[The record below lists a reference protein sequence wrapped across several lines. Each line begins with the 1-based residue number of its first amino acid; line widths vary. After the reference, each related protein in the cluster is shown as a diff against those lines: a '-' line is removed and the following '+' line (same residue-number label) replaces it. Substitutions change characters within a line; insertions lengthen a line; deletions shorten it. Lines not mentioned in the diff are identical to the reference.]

1 MAPTFPPILDR
12 LAEKAVMDVGGCWTF
27 TGALTRG
34 GYGQI
39 WWKRGN
45 RLAHRVSYELHY
57 GPADAG
63 LQLDHLCRNRA
74 CINPVHLE
82 PVTPYENS
90 ARAGMTAA
98 AYQLSKTH
106 CPRGHAYD
114 EANTIRRPGTGH
126 RHCRTCVGIWKQNRK
141 AKR

>member
-12 LAEKAVMDVGGCWTF
+12 LAEKAVMDVGGCWTYV
-27 TGALTRG
+27 GALTRG

-45 RLAHRVSYELHY
+45 RLAHRVSYELRH
-57 GPADAG
+57 GPIEIS

-82 PVTPYENS
+82 PVTPRENT
-90 ARAGMTAA
+90 ARADMNAA
-98 AYQLSKTH
+98 TYQLSKSH

-114 EANTIRRPGTGH
+114 EANTRRRLSTGH
-126 RHCRTCVGIWKQNRK
+126 RQCRACIEIRKQERK
-141 AKR
+141 TQ